1 MHAIAIFG
9 IIGGIAILTGGVLVL
24 AAIGTGTAIEI
35 GCAIGVTGVA
45 LKMKTG

>member
-1 MHAIAIFG
+1 MKAVAIFG
-9 IIGGIAILTGGVLVL
+9 IIGGIAILTGGVVAL

-35 GCAIGVTGVA
+35 VTAIGLTGVA